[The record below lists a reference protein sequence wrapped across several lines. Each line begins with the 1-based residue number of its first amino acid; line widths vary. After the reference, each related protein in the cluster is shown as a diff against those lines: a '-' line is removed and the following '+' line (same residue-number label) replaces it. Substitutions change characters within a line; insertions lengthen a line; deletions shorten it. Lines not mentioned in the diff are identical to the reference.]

1 MKKIGITGSIGSGK
15 SFVGSL
21 LRERGYM
28 VLDADRQVH
37 ELYRTSAPLRASI
50 AQAFGAESL
59 TPEGVDRKYLA
70 RLIFKDDSAR
80 ERLENLVYPYLTK
93 SVGDFLMS
101 EIPGGSGVKFV
112 EAALFSRTPE
122 IVAMLDEIWIV
133 KAPED
138 VRLRRLIARGLGE
151 EDARLRIQNQRGV
164 CDESLFPG
172 KCVRVLENAEGKP
185 AIESQLDQFLL

>member
-1 MKKIGITGSIGSGK
+1 MNRIGITGTIGSGK

-37 ELYRTSAPLRASI
+37 ELYRTCEPLRASI
-50 AQAFGAESL
+50 VQAFGAESL
-59 TPEGVDRKYLA
+59 TADGVNRPYLA
-70 RLIFKDDSAR
+70 RLIFNDESSR
-80 ERLENLVYPYLTK
+80 ILLEKLVYPYLTK
-93 SVGDFLMS
+93 SVSDFLLS
-101 EIPGGSGVKFV
+101 EVPTFPDLKFV

-122 IVAMLDEIWIV
+122 IVSMLDEIWIV

-138 VRLRRLIARGLGE
+138 IRLRRLVARGLSE
-151 EDARLRIQNQRGV
+151 EDARLRITNQRNT

-172 KCVRVLENAEGKP
+172 KSVRILENAEGKP
-185 AIESQLDQFLL
+185 SIEKQLDIYLL

>member
-1 MKKIGITGSIGSGK
+1 MKRIGITGTIGSGK

-37 ELYRTSAPLRASI
+37 ELYRTSEPLRASI

-59 TPEGVDRKYLA
+59 TEDGVNRPYLA
-70 RLIFKDDSAR
+70 RLIFNDEGSR
-80 ERLENLVYPYLTK
+80 ILLEKLVYPHLTK
-93 SVGDFLMS
+93 SVRDFLSSVM
-101 EIPGGSGVKFV
+101 PAFPDVKFV

-138 VRLRRLIARGLGE
+138 VRLRRLVARGLSE
-151 EDARLRIQNQRGV
+151 EDALLRIKNQRNT

-185 AIESQLDQFLL
+185 SIEKQLDINLL

>member
-1 MKKIGITGSIGSGK
+1 MKKVGITGSIGSGK

-37 ELYRTSAPLRASI
+37 ELYRTSEPLRKSLV
-50 AQAFGAESL
+50 QAFGERCL
-59 TPEGVDRKYLA
+59 TADGVDRKFLA
-70 RLIFKDDSAR
+70 GLIFSDDEAR
-80 ERLENLVYPYLTK
+80 KVLESLVYPYLTQ
-93 SVGDFLMS
+93 SVSDFLVSDM
-101 EIPGGSGVKFV
+101 PGFPGVKFV

-138 VRLRRLIARGLGE
+138 VRLCRLVARGLSE
-151 EDARLRIQNQRGV
+151 EDALARIRNQRGA

-172 KCVRVLENAEGKP
+172 KCIRILENAEGKP
-185 AIESQLDQFLL
+185 AIEKQLDIYLL

>member
-21 LRERGYM
+21 LRNRGHM

-37 ELYRTSAPLRASI
+37 ELYRVSEPLRASI

-59 TPEGVDRKYLA
+59 TEDGVDRKYLA
-70 RLIFKDDSAR
+70 RLIFNDDSAR

-93 SVGDFLMS
+93 SVADFLMS
-101 EIPGGSGVKFV
+101 DLPGFPNVKFV

-138 VRLRRLIARGLGE
+138 VRLCRLIARGLSE

-185 AIESQLDQFLL
+185 AIEKQLDNYLL

>member
-37 ELYRTSAPLRASI
+37 EVYRTSAPLRASI

-70 RLIFKDDSAR
+70 GLIFKDDSAR

-93 SVGDFLMS
+93 SVGDF
-101 EIPGGSGVKFV
+101 
-112 EAALFSRTPE
+112 
-122 IVAMLDEIWIV
+122 
-133 KAPED
+133 
-138 VRLRRLIARGLGE
+138 
-151 EDARLRIQNQRGV
+151 
-164 CDESLFPG
+164 
-172 KCVRVLENAEGKP
+172 
-185 AIESQLDQFLL
+185 